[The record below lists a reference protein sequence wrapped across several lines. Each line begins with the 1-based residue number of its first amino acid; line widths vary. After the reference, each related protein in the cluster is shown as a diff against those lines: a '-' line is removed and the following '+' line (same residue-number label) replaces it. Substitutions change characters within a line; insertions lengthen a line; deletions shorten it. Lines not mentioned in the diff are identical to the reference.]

1 MKINKVTSVIIEKWN
16 DNSITD
22 VFTTRRKIVNLVNS
36 IFLMSL
42 IIGLC
47 FAILYPLIKLIP
59 IVFND
64 VEDLGNPDVVWVPI
78 KYSIISFKAAKRLVF
93 GNGVTMLQSLLYS
106 AVIAVIQIFVCAM
119 AGYVL
124 GRIKFK
130 GNKIIMFLV
139 ILTFIVPPQSLL
151 ISQYLRFKQF
161 DIFGIIKAMT
171 GSPVDLINKPY
182 TLYILSFFGFGV
194 KQSLFVYIFRQFFKG
209 LPGELEE
216 AAMIDGCGFYQT
228 YFRVAL
234 PNAVP
239 AIMTV
244 AILSFV
250 WNYGD
255 TYYTGYFNPE
265 GPYLSIALT
274 NTFMSSN
281 VQNVLKALQTWYDK
295 PGVTTLA
302 FDAVKQAAALI
313 YLIPLLVVYFL
324 VQKKFVENFERS
336 GIVG

>member
-1 MKINKVTSVIIEKWN
+1 M
-16 DNSITD
+16 
-22 VFTTRRKIVNLVNS
+22 
-36 IFLMSL
+36 
-42 IIGLC
+42 
-47 FAILYPLIKLIP
+47 
-59 IVFND
+59 
-64 VEDLGNPDVVWVPI
+64 
-78 KYSIISFKAAKRLVF
+78 
-93 GNGVTMLQSLLYS
+93 
-106 AVIAVIQIFVCAM
+106 
-119 AGYVL
+119 
-124 GRIKFK
+124 
-130 GNKIIMFLV
+130 
-139 ILTFIVPPQSLL
+139 
-151 ISQYLRFKQF
+151 
-161 DIFGIIKAMT
+161 
-171 GSPVDLINKPY
+171 DLINKPY

-194 KQSLFVYIFRQFFKG
+194 NQSLFVYIFRQFFKG